1 PAPAAS
7 WTRSWTRASRRCGPA
22 ARCSPCTGGIRWPT
36 TRAAATTCTASWPRA
51 ATWPCGSGTPRRTST
66 PGSTSGPA
74 TPWSRWPRPRAWY
87 DQARAEAQHAGVRRA
102 RVQQASVIG
111 AVGVVI
117 PAHDEED
124 LLPSCLAAVRL
135 AVAPLAGIAVH
146 VVVVADACTDQTAR
160 LARAGGAAMLDI
172 SARSVGAARAA
183 GVQEVLRRTAPLDPG
198 SVWLATTDADT
209 LVPPCWLTRQLRYA
223 GGGCDAVVGTVTV
236 TDWRAYPA
244 ELPPLF
250 ARLYGTAGT
259 DAAGS
264 TGHP

>member
-1 PAPAAS
+1 M
-7 WTRSWTRASRRCGPA
+7 
-22 ARCSPCTGGIRWPT
+22 
-36 TRAAATTCTASWPRA
+36 
-51 ATWPCGSGTPRRTST
+51 
-66 PGSTSGPA
+66 
-74 TPWSRWPRPRAWY
+74 
-87 DQARAEAQHAGVRRA
+87 
-102 RVQQASVIG
+102 IG

-135 AVAPLAGIAVH
+135 AAAPLAGIAVH

-160 LARAGGAAMLDI
+160 LARAGGAAVLEI
-172 SARSVGAARAA
+172 QARSVGAARAA

-223 GGGCDAVVGTVTV
+223 GGGWDAVVGTVTV

-250 ARLYGTAGT
+250 ARLYGPAEIGR
-259 DAAGS
+259 A
-264 TGHP
+264 HV